1 MKTTIFFLIA
11 LFIIALGYNS
21 LTSLNSAAVVSN
33 GAECDDTMVLIPNP
47 AETAAGDSI
56 FVSSSVQQRT
66 PLKSGRFSEKI
77 LSQKWVIQGSD
88 SCVKSQL
95 TEWSCSSNAQ
105 AVSKKVECKYGCSD
119 GHCILP
125 TCYDP
130 DIATPF
136 TIAATTIGIMLTEPQ
151 FKGVPPLT
159 QDVREY
165 ADYCSSDL
173 ILTEYSCIQVG
184 GGSQVKAQQKS
195 CKNLGNHF
203 KCREGRCVSPELV
216 Q

>member
-1 MKTTIFFLIA
+1 M
-11 LFIIALGYNS
+11 LFILAMAVIIAGYDA
-21 LTSLNSAAVVSN
+21 LLNLQGAAVVS
-33 GAECDDTMVLIPNP
+33 GTTECDDTMVLILNP

-56 FVSSSVQQRT
+56 FVSSYVQQRT
-66 PLKSGRFSEKI
+66 PLKSGRFSER
-77 LSQKWVIQGSD
+77 LTSQKWIVQGHD
-88 SCVKSQL
+88 SCKESQL
-95 TEWSCSSNAQ
+95 TEWSCSATAQ
-105 AVSKKVECKYGCSD
+105 AISKRAECKYGCTL

-136 TIAATTIGIMLTEPQ
+136 TVAATTTGIMLTEPQ
-151 FKGVPPLT
+151 FKGVPPQT
-159 QDVREY
+159 QDAQEY

-195 CKNLGNHF
+195 CKNLGNSF
-203 KCREGRCVSPELV
+203 KCIEGRCVSPELKG
-216 Q
+216 